1 MNNRFMLVR
10 TEFGGGLRKNFKA
23 ALKVL
28 FNIVNLFELNTKN
41 IRFFLRN

>member
-10 TEFGGGLRKNFKA
+10 TEVRGGLRKNFKA

-28 FNIVNLFELNTKN
+28 FNIINLFELNTNN
-41 IRFFLRN
+41 IRFYLRN

>member
-1 MNNRFMLVR
+1 MNNRFMLVS